1 MGVSEFL
8 PEDWRDATLLGRIDF
23 GDGPTPV
30 LVRGGRVEDMSRI
43 APTAADLMN
52 AFAPNGEN
60 GGAEIPRGE
69 DRGPLEALDIR
80 PIWEDRDGA
89 APVKLLAPVDL
100 QVLKAAGVTFA
111 VSTLE
116 RVIEERARGDAAK
129 ALEIRSALSNRMGGD
144 LRSVNPGSE
153 GAARLKEALIADG
166 LWSQYLEVAIGP
178 DAEIFTKGPTLSSM
192 GWGDQVGV
200 RADSHWNNPEPEVV
214 LLCDGEG
221 RIRGAALGNDVN
233 LRDFEGRS
241 ALLLSKAKDNNASCS
256 IGPFVRLFDDVF
268 SLDDVRSAEVT
279 LKITGRDN
287 FVLDGHSNMSLISRD
302 PAVLAGQAFGKQHQ
316 YPDGFALFL
325 GTMFAPIQD
334 RDAPGQ
340 GFTHKVGDRVR
351 VSTPKLGVLEN
362 EVTTCDQAKPWTFGV
377 SALMRNLAGRG
388 LL

>member
-1 MGVSEFL
+1 MGLTQSL
-8 PEDWRDATLLGRIDF
+8 PEDWQDATLLGRIDF

-30 LVRGGRVEDMSRI
+30 LVRGGRVEDVSKI
-43 APTAADLMN
+43 APTVADLMN
-52 AFAPNGEN
+52 AFGPGMA
-60 GGAEIPRGE
+60 IPRGE
-69 DRGPLEALDIR
+69 DRGPLEALDLR
-80 PIWEDRDGA
+80 PVWEDPKGEA
-89 APVKLLAPVDL
+89 AAKLLAPVDL
-100 QVLKAAGVTFA
+100 QCLKAAGVTFA

-116 RVIEERARGDAAK
+116 RVIEERARGDAAA
-129 ALEIRSALSNRMGGD
+129 ALKIREQLSDSMGGD
-144 LRSVNPGSE
+144 LRSVDPGSE
-153 GAARLKEALIADG
+153 GAARLKQTLIQDG

-200 RADSHWNNPEPEVV
+200 RSDSHWNNPEPEVV
-214 LLCDGEG
+214 LLCDGAG

-241 ALLLSKAKDNNASCS
+241 ALLLSKAKDNNASCA
-256 IGPFVRLFDDVF
+256 IGPFFRLFDDGF
-268 SLDDVRSAEVT
+268 SLDDVRSAEVE
-279 LKITGRDN
+279 LQITGRDN
-287 FVLDGHSNMSLISRD
+287 FVLNGHSNMSLISRD
-302 PAVLAGQAFGKQHQ
+302 PAVIAGQAFSRQHQ

-334 RDAPGQ
+334 RDTPGQ

-362 EVTTCDQAKPWTFGV
+362 EVTTCDQARPWTFGI
-377 SALMRNLAGRG
+377 SALIRNLAGRG

>member
-1 MGVSEFL
+1 VALSDFL
-8 PEDWRDATLLGRIDF
+8 PDDWRDAILLGRVDF

-30 LVRGGRVEDMSRI
+30 LVRGGRVEDVSRI
-43 APTAADLMN
+43 APTTSDLMN
-52 AFAPNGEN
+52 AFAP
-60 GGAEIPRGE
+60 GAAIPPGE
-69 DRGPLEALDIR
+69 DRGPLEALDVR
-80 PIWEDRDGA
+80 PVWENPDGA
-89 APVKLLAPVDL
+89 AAKLLAPVDL

-116 RVIEERARGDAAK
+116 RVIEERARGDAAE
-129 ALEIRSALSNRMGGD
+129 ALKIRALLADSMGGD
-144 LRSVNPGSE
+144 LRGVNPGSE
-153 GAARLKEALIADG
+153 GAARLKETLIRDG

-214 LLCDGEG
+214 LLCDGG
-221 RIRGAALGNDVN
+221 GQIRGASLGNDVN

-241 ALLLSKAKDNNASCS
+241 ALLLSKAKDNNASCA
-256 IGPFVRLFDDVF
+256 IGPFFRLFDDGF
-268 SLDDVRSAEVT
+268 TLDDVRGAEVT

-302 PAVLAGQAFGKQHQ
+302 PAALAGQAFGKQHQ
-316 YPDGFALFL
+316 YPDGFVLFL

-334 RDAPGQ
+334 RDAAGQ

-351 VSTPKLGVLEN
+351 VATPRLGVLEN
-362 EVTTCDQAKPWTFGV
+362 EVTTCDLAAPWTFGV
-377 SALMRNLAGRG
+377 SALIRNLAGRG